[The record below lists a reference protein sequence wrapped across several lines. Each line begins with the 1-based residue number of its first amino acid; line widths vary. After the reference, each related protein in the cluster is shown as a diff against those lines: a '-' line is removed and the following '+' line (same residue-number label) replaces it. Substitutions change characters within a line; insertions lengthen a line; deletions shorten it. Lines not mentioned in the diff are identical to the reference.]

1 MILLNPRLIGGP
13 IGGPMKLTAKFV
25 EHVSEA
31 GKYYDQHGLFLHV
44 RPSGAKKWL
53 QRYTFKGHRREIGL
67 GSAKIVSVATARK
80 NAYQNLVFVSE
91 GIDPIEDKKQDSVIP
106 KFEKAA
112 RKVYEDNRPT
122 WRNAKHAA
130 QFIKTLE
137 TYAFPVIG
145 NISVKDIN
153 SNHILRILSPIWVTK
168 SETAKRVR
176 QRLSTV
182 FKYCVAKQWR
192 SDDPAN
198 IAIVE
203 ALPNLKKKVQH
214 RKSISYNDVSAFI
227 ETVSKS
233 SAGLSTKLGLE
244 FLILTATRSGEVRNA
259 RWDEVNGSLWTIP
272 AERMKAGVAHRVPLP
287 LRCIEILEEAKKISQ
302 GSGYIFEGTK
312 PNKPLSENTFNK
324 LMKELGLEV
333 HAHGFR
339 TSFRTWTQEKT
350 NYPREIAETALA
362 HSLKDKAEAAYARSD
377 LLEKR
382 AEMMEAWAQFINS
395 SGSEVVQ
402 IRV

>member
-1 MILLNPRLIGGP
+1 
-13 IGGPMKLTAKFV
+13 MKLTAKFV
-25 EHVSEA
+25 ENVSDA

-53 QRYTFKGHRREIGL
+53 QRYTFQGRRREIGL

-80 NAYQNLVFVSE
+80 NAHQNLVLVSE
-91 GIDPIEDKKQDSVIP
+91 GIDPIEDKKQDSIIP
-106 KFEKAA
+106 KFEVAA

-130 QFIKTLE
+130 QFITTLE

-145 NISVKDIN
+145 SMSVKEIN
-153 SNHILRILSPIWVTK
+153 SSHILKILSPIWVTK
-168 SETAKRVR
+168 AETAKRVR

-182 FKYCVAKQWR
+182 FKYCVAQQWR
-192 SDDPAN
+192 TDDPAD
-198 IAIVE
+198 IAIAK
-203 ALPNLKKKVQH
+203 ALPYLKKKVQH
-214 RKSISYNDVSAFI
+214 RKSISYNDVSDFI
-227 ETVSKS
+227 ETVSNS

-259 RWDEVNGSLWTIP
+259 RWNEVNGSIWTIP
-272 AERMKAGVAHRVPLP
+272 AERMKAGVAHRIPLP
-287 LRCIEILEEAKKISQ
+287 SRCIEILEEAQKISS
-302 GSGYIFEGTK
+302 GSGFIFEGTK
-312 PNKPLSENTFNK
+312 PNRPLSENTFNK

-350 NYPREIAETALA
+350 NYPREIAEAALA
-362 HSLKDKAEAAYARSD
+362 HSLRDKAEAAYARSD

-382 AEMMEAWAQFINS
+382 AEMMEAWAQFISASTENVIS
-395 SGSEVVQ
+395 

>member
-1 MILLNPRLIGGP
+1 MR
-13 IGGPMKLTAKFV
+13 LTAKFV
-25 EHVSEA
+25 ENVSEA

-53 QRYTFKGHRREIGL
+53 QRYTFQGRRREIGL

-80 NAYQNLVFVSE
+80 NAHQNLVLVSE
-91 GIDPIEDKKQDSVIP
+91 GVDPIEHKKQDSIIP
-106 KFEKAA
+106 KFEVAA

-130 QFIKTLE
+130 QFITTLE

-145 NISVKDIN
+145 SMSVKEIN
-153 SNHILRILSPIWVTK
+153 SSHILRILSPIWVTK
-168 SETAKRVR
+168 AETAKRVR

-182 FKYCVAKQWR
+182 FKYCIAQQWR
-192 SDDPAN
+192 TDDPAN

-203 ALPNLKKKVQH
+203 ALPNPKRKVQH
-214 RKSISYNDVSAFI
+214 RKSISYNDVAGFI

-233 SAGLSTKLGLE
+233 SAGISTKLGLE
-244 FLILTATRSGEVRNA
+244 FLILTATRSGEARNA
-259 RWDEVNGSLWTIP
+259 RWNEINGSLWIIP
-272 AERMKAGVAHRVPLP
+272 EGRMKAGIEHRVPLSN
-287 LRCIEILEEAKKISQ
+287 RCMEILEEAQNINQ
-302 GSGYIFEGTK
+302 GSDYIFEGTK
-312 PNKPLSENTFNK
+312 PDKPLSENTFNK

-350 NYPREIAETALA
+350 HYPNEVAEAALA
-362 HSLKDKAEAAYARSD
+362 HSLRDKAEAAYARSD

-382 AEMMEAWAQFINS
+382 AEMMEAWAQFISAKASDVIN
-395 SGSEVVQ
+395 
-402 IRV
+402 IRA

>member
-1 MILLNPRLIGGP
+1 
-13 IGGPMKLTAKFV
+13 MKLTAKFV
-25 EHVSEA
+25 ENVSEA

-53 QRYTFKGHRREIGL
+53 QRYTFQGRRREIGL
-67 GSAKIVSVATARK
+67 GSAKIVSVATARR
-80 NAYQNLVFVSE
+80 NAHQNLVLVSE
-91 GIDPIEDKKQDSVIP
+91 GIDPIEDKQQDSVIP
-106 KFEKAA
+106 KFEVAA

-130 QFIKTLE
+130 QFITTLE

-145 NISVKDIN
+145 NMSVKEIN
-153 SNHILRILSPIWVTK
+153 SSHVLRILSPIWVTK
-168 SETAKRVR
+168 VETAKRVR

-182 FKYCVAKQWR
+182 FKYCVAQQWR
-192 SDDPAN
+192 TDDPAN

-203 ALPNLKKKVQH
+203 ALPNPKRKVQH
-214 RKSISYNDVSAFI
+214 RKSISYNDVSDFI

-259 RWDEVNGSLWTIP
+259 RWDEINGSLWTIP
-272 AERMKAGVAHRVPLP
+272 AERMKAGVAHRIPLP
-287 LRCIEILEEAKKISQ
+287 SRCIEILAEAKSISQ
-302 GSGYIFEGTK
+302 GSGFIFEGTK
-312 PNKPLSENTFNK
+312 ANKPLSENTFNK

-350 NYPREIAETALA
+350 NYPREIAEAALA
-362 HSLKDKAEAAYARSD
+362 HSLRDKAEAAYARSD

-382 AEMMEAWAQFINS
+382 AEMMEAWAQFISAKASDVIN
-395 SGSEVVQ
+395 
-402 IRV
+402 IRA

>member
-1 MILLNPRLIGGP
+1 
-13 IGGPMKLTAKFV
+13 MKLTAKFV
-25 EHVSEA
+25 ENISKA

-53 QRYTFKGHRREIGL
+53 QRYTFQGRRREIGL
-67 GSAKIVSVATARK
+67 GSAKIVSVATARR
-80 NAYQNLVFVSE
+80 NAHQNLVLVSE
-91 GIDPIEDKKQDSVIP
+91 GIDPIEDKKQDSIIP
-106 KFEKAA
+106 SFEVAA
-112 RKVYEDNRPT
+112 REVYEDNRPT

-130 QFIKTLE
+130 QFITTLE

-145 NISVKDIN
+145 SMSVREIN
-153 SNHILRILSPIWVTK
+153 SSHILRILSPIWVTK
-168 SETAKRVR
+168 AETAKRVR

-182 FKYCVAKQWR
+182 FKYCVAQQWR
-192 SDDPAN
+192 TDDPAD
-198 IAIVE
+198 IAIVK
-203 ALPNLKKKVQH
+203 ALPYLKKKVQH
-214 RKSISYNDVSAFI
+214 RKSISYNDVSDFI

-259 RWDEVNGSLWTIP
+259 RWNEINGSLWIIP
-272 AERMKAGVAHRVPLP
+272 EGRMKAGIEHRVPLSN
-287 LRCIEILEEAKKISQ
+287 RCMEILEEAQNINQ
-302 GSGYIFEGTK
+302 GSDYIFEGTK
-312 PNKPLSENTFNK
+312 PDKPLSENTFNK

-350 NYPREIAETALA
+350 HYPNEVAEAALA
-362 HSLKDKAEAAYARSD
+362 HSLKDSAEAAYARSD

-382 AEMMEAWAQFINS
+382 AEMMEAWAQFIS
-395 SGSEVVQ
+395 ADASDIVP
-402 IRV
+402 IRA

>member
-1 MILLNPRLIGGP
+1 MGGQL
-13 IGGPMKLTAKFV
+13 GGQMKLTVKFV

-31 GKYYDQHGLFLHV
+31 GKYYDQYGLFLHV

-53 QRYTFKGHRREIGL
+53 QRYTFKGRRREIGL
-67 GSAKIVSVATARK
+67 GSAQIVSVATARK
-80 NAYQNLVFVSE
+80 NAYQNLVLVSE
-91 GIDPIEDKKQDSVIP
+91 GIDPIEDKKQDSVVP
-106 KFEKAA
+106 KFEAAA
-112 RKVYEDNRPT
+112 RKVHEENRPT

-130 QFIKTLE
+130 QFITTLE
-137 TYAFPVIG
+137 TFAFPVIG
-145 NISVKDIN
+145 NLSVTEIN
-153 SNHILRILSPIWVTK
+153 SSHILRILSPIWVTK
-168 SETAKRVR
+168 AETAKRVR

-182 FKYCVAKQWR
+182 FKYCVAQQWR
-192 SDDPAN
+192 TDDPAN

-214 RKSISYNDVSAFI
+214 RKSISYNDIAAFI
-227 ETVSKS
+227 ETVSNS

-272 AERMKAGVAHRVPLP
+272 AERMKAGVAHRIPLP
-287 LRCIEILEEAKKISQ
+287 SRCMEILQEAQTISQ
-302 GSGYIFEGTK
+302 GSGFIFEGTK
-312 PNKPLSENTFNK
+312 PSKPLSENTFNK

-350 NYPREIAETALA
+350 NYPREIAEAALA
-362 HSLKDKAEAAYARSD
+362 HSLRDKAEAAYARSD

-382 AEMMEAWAQFINS
+382 TEMMEAWANFISASKDNVIS
-395 SGSEVVQ
+395 

>member
-1 MILLNPRLIGGP
+1 
-13 IGGPMKLTAKFV
+13 MKLTAKFV
-25 EHVSEA
+25 ENVSEA

-53 QRYTFKGHRREIGL
+53 QRYTFQGRRREIGL
-67 GSAKIVSVATARK
+67 GSAKIVSVATARR
-80 NAYQNLVFVSE
+80 NAHQNLVLVSE
-91 GIDPIEDKKQDSVIP
+91 GIDPIEDKKRDRIIP
-106 KFEKAA
+106 KFEVAA

-130 QFIKTLE
+130 QFITTLE

-145 NISVKDIN
+145 SMSVKEIN
-153 SNHILRILSPIWVTK
+153 SSHILRILSPIWVTK
-168 SETAKRVR
+168 AETAKRVR

-182 FKYCVAKQWR
+182 FKYCVAQQWR
-192 SDDPAN
+192 TDDPAN

-203 ALPNLKKKVQH
+203 ALPNPKRKVQH
-214 RKSISYNDVSAFI
+214 RKSISYNDVSDFI

-233 SAGLSTKLGLE
+233 SPGLSTKLGLE

-259 RWDEVNGSLWTIP
+259 RWDEINGSLWIIP
-272 AERMKAGVAHRVPLP
+272 AERMKAGVAHRIPLP
-287 LRCIEILEEAKKISQ
+287 SRCIEILAKAKTISQ
-302 GSGYIFEGTK
+302 GSGFIFEGTK

-350 NYPREIAETALA
+350 NYPREIAEAALA
-362 HSLKDKAEAAYARSD
+362 HSLRDKAEAAYARSD

-382 AEMMEAWAQFINS
+382 AEMMEAWAQFISADS
-395 SGSEVVQ
+395 SKVIN
-402 IRV
+402 IRA

>member
-1 MILLNPRLIGGP
+1 
-13 IGGPMKLTAKFV
+13 MKLTAKFV
-25 EHVSEA
+25 ENVSEA

-53 QRYTFKGHRREIGL
+53 QRYTFQGRRREIGL

-80 NAYQNLVFVSE
+80 NAHQNLVLVSE
-91 GIDPIEDKKQDSVIP
+91 GVDPIEDKKQYNTIP
-106 KFEKAA
+106 KFELAA
-112 RKVYEDNRPT
+112 RQVYEVNRPT

-130 QFIKTLE
+130 QFITTLE

-145 NISVKDIN
+145 SMSVKEIN
-153 SNHILRILSPIWVTK
+153 SSHILRILSPIWVTK
-168 SETAKRVR
+168 AETAKRVR

-182 FKYCVAKQWR
+182 FKYCVAQQWR
-192 SDDPAN
+192 TDDPAD
-198 IAIVE
+198 IAIVK
-203 ALPNLKKKVQH
+203 ALPYLKKKVQH
-214 RKSISYNDVSAFI
+214 RKSISYNDVSDFI

-259 RWDEVNGSLWTIP
+259 RWDEINGSLWIIP
-272 AERMKAGVAHRVPLP
+272 EGRMKAGIEHRVPLSN
-287 LRCIEILEEAKKISQ
+287 RCMEILEEAQNINQ
-302 GSGYIFEGTK
+302 GSDYIFEGTK
-312 PNKPLSENTFNK
+312 PDKPLSENTFNK

-350 NYPREIAETALA
+350 HYPNEVAEAALA
-362 HSLKDKAEAAYARSD
+362 HSLKDSAEAAYARSD

-382 AEMMEAWAQFINS
+382 AEMMEAWAQFIS
-395 SGSEVVQ
+395 ADASDIVQ
-402 IRV
+402 IRA

>member
-1 MILLNPRLIGGP
+1 
-13 IGGPMKLTAKFV
+13 MKISAKFV
-25 EHVSEA
+25 ENVTEA
-31 GKYYDQHGLFLHV
+31 GKYYDLHGLFLHV

-53 QRYTFKGHRREIGL
+53 QRYTFNGRRREIGL

-80 NAYQNLVFVSE
+80 KAYQNLVIVSE
-91 GIDPIEDKKQDSVIP
+91 GKDPIEDNKQDKIIP
-106 KFEKAA
+106 KFEEAA
-112 RKVYEDNRPT
+112 RTVYEANRPT

-130 QFIKTLE
+130 QFITTLE

-145 NISVKDIN
+145 NMPVKDIN
-153 SNHILRILSPIWVTK
+153 STHVLQILSPIWVTK
-168 SETAKRVR
+168 SETARRIR

-182 FKYCVAKQWR
+182 FKWCVAKQWR
-192 SDDPAN
+192 VDDPAD
-198 IAIVE
+198 IAIAQ
-203 ALPNLKKKVQH
+203 ALPSQKKKVTH
-214 RKSISYNDVSAFI
+214 RKSISYNEVADFLD
-227 ETVSKS
+227 TVSKS
-233 SAGLSTKLGLE
+233 SAGLNTKLGIE

-259 RWDEVNGSLWTIP
+259 RWDEVDGSLWTIP
-272 AERMKAGVAHRVPLP
+272 AERMKAEVAHRIPLP
-287 LRCIEILEEAKKISQ
+287 SRCMEILASAKEISQ

-324 LMKELGLEV
+324 LMKELGLDV

-350 NYPREIAETALA
+350 NYPREIAEAALA
-362 HSLKDKAEAAYARSD
+362 HSLSDKAEAAYARSD

-382 AEMMEAWAQFINS
+382 AEMMEAWAQFLS
-395 SGSEVVQ
+395 ASGSDVIQ

>member
-1 MILLNPRLIGGP
+1 
-13 IGGPMKLTAKFV
+13 MKLTAKFV
-25 EHVSEA
+25 ENVSEA

-53 QRYTFKGHRREIGL
+53 QRYTFQGRRREIGL
-67 GSAKIVSVATARK
+67 GSAKIVSVATARR
-80 NAYQNLVFVSE
+80 NAHQNLVLVSE

-106 KFEKAA
+106 KFEVAA

-130 QFIKTLE
+130 QFITTLE

-145 NISVKDIN
+145 SMSVKEIN
-153 SNHILRILSPIWVTK
+153 SSHILRILSPIWVTK
-168 SETAKRVR
+168 AETAKRVR

-182 FKYCVAKQWR
+182 FKYCVAQQWR
-192 SDDPAN
+192 TDDPAN

-203 ALPNLKKKVQH
+203 ALPNPKRKVQH
-214 RKSISYNDVSAFI
+214 RKSISYNDVSGFI
-227 ETVSKS
+227 ETVSQS

-244 FLILTATRSGEVRNA
+244 FLILTATRSGEVRKA

-272 AERMKAGVAHRVPLP
+272 AERMKAGVAHRIPLP
-287 LRCIEILEEAKKISQ
+287 SRCIEILAEAKTINQ
-302 GSGYIFEGTK
+302 GSGFIFEGTK

-324 LMKELGLEV
+324 LIKELGLEV

-350 NYPREIAETALA
+350 NYPREIAEAALA
-362 HSLKDKAEAAYARSD
+362 HSLRDKAEAAYARSD

-382 AEMMEAWAQFINS
+382 AEMMEAWAQFIS
-395 SGSEVVQ
+395 ADASEVIN
-402 IRV
+402 IRA

>member
-1 MILLNPRLIGGP
+1 
-13 IGGPMKLTAKFV
+13 MKLTAKFV
-25 EHVSEA
+25 ENVSEA

-53 QRYTFKGHRREIGL
+53 QRYTFQGRRREIGL
-67 GSAKIVSVATARK
+67 GSAKIVSVATARR
-80 NAYQNLVFVSE
+80 NAHQNLVLVSE
-91 GIDPIEDKKQDSVIP
+91 GIDPIEDRKQDSVIP
-106 KFEKAA
+106 KFEVAA

-130 QFIKTLE
+130 QFITTLE

-145 NISVKDIN
+145 NMSVKEIN
-153 SNHILRILSPIWVTK
+153 SSHILRILSPIWVTK
-168 SETAKRVR
+168 AETAKRVR

-182 FKYCVAKQWR
+182 FKYCVAQQWR
-192 SDDPAN
+192 TDDPAN

-214 RKSISYNDVSAFI
+214 RKSISYNDVSTFI

-259 RWDEVNGSLWTIP
+259 RWDEINGSLWTIP
-272 AERMKAGVAHRVPLP
+272 AERMKAGVEHRVPLP
-287 LRCIEILEEAKKISQ
+287 SRCIEILAEAKTISQ
-302 GSGYIFEGTK
+302 GSGFIFEGTK

-350 NYPREIAETALA
+350 NYPREITEAALA
-362 HSLKDKAEAAYARSD
+362 HSLRDKAEAAYARSD

-382 AEMMEAWAQFINS
+382 AEMMEAWAQFISAEAPDVIN
-395 SGSEVVQ
+395 
-402 IRV
+402 IRA

>member
-1 MILLNPRLIGGP
+1 MGGQL
-13 IGGPMKLTAKFV
+13 GGQMKLTAKFV
-25 EHVSEA
+25 EHVSDS

-53 QRYTFKGHRREIGL
+53 QRYTFKGRRREIGL

-80 NAYQNLVFVSE
+80 NAHQNLVLVSE

-106 KFEKAA
+106 KFEAAA
-112 RKVYEDNRPT
+112 RKVHEENRPT
-122 WRNAKHAA
+122 WRNPKHAA
-130 QFIKTLE
+130 QFITTLE
-137 TYAFPVIG
+137 TYAFPIIG
-145 NISVKDIN
+145 NMSVKEIN
-153 SNHILRILSPIWVTK
+153 SSHILRILSPIWVTK
-168 SETAKRVR
+168 AETAKRVR

-182 FKYCVAKQWR
+182 FKYCVAQQWR
-192 SDDPAN
+192 TDDPAN
-198 IAIVE
+198 TAIVE
-203 ALPNLKKKVQH
+203 ALPNSKRKVQH
-214 RKSISYNDVSAFI
+214 RRSISYNDVSDFI
-227 ETVSKS
+227 ATVSKS

-259 RWDEVNGSLWTIP
+259 RWDEVNGSLWTVP
-272 AERMKAGVAHRVPLP
+272 PERMKAGVAHRVPLP
-287 LRCIEILEEAKKISQ
+287 LRCMEILEKAKKISQ
-302 GSGYIFEGTK
+302 GSGYMFEGTK

-324 LMKELGLEV
+324 LIKELGLEV

-350 NYPREIAETALA
+350 NYPREIAEAALA

-382 AEMMEAWAQFINS
+382 AEMMEAWAQFICS
-395 SGSEVVQ
+395 DTKM
-402 IRV
+402 

>member
-1 MILLNPRLIGGP
+1 
-13 IGGPMKLTAKFV
+13 MKLTAKFV
-25 EHVSEA
+25 ENISVA

-53 QRYTFKGHRREIGL
+53 QRYTFNGRRREVGL

-80 NAYQNLVFVSE
+80 TAHQNLVLVSE
-91 GIDPIEDKKQDSVIP
+91 GVDPIEDKKQDSLIP
-106 KFEKAA
+106 TFEVAA
-112 RKVYEDNRPT
+112 REVYEANRPT

-130 QFIKTLE
+130 QFITTLE
-137 TYAFPVIG
+137 TYAFPTIG
-145 NISVKDIN
+145 SMSVNDIN
-153 SNHILRILSPIWVTK
+153 SSHILSILSPIWVKK

-182 FKYCVAKQWR
+182 FKYSVAQQWR
-192 SDDPAN
+192 NDDPAN

-203 ALPNLKKKVQH
+203 ALPNHKKKVMH
-214 RKSISYNDVSAFI
+214 RKSISYNDIAGFLK
-227 ETVSKS
+227 TVSGS
-233 SAGLSTKLGLE
+233 SAGVNTKLGLE
-244 FLILTATRSGEVRNA
+244 FLILTAARSGEVRNA
-259 RWDEVNGSLWTIP
+259 HWNEIEGSLWTIP

-287 LRCIEILEEAKKISQ
+287 VRCMEILNEAKKISQ
-302 GSGYIFEGTK
+302 GSGFIFEGTRFS
-312 PNKPLSENTFNK
+312 KPLSENTFNK
-324 LMKELGLEV
+324 LMKDLGVEV

-350 NYPREIAETALA
+350 NFPREIAEAALA

-382 AEMMEAWAQFINS
+382 AAMMDAWAQFIS
-395 SGSEVVQ
+395 SGAPHVIP
-402 IRV
+402 IRA

>member
-1 MILLNPRLIGGP
+1 
-13 IGGPMKLTAKFV
+13 MKLTAKFV
-25 EHVSEA
+25 ENVSEA

-53 QRYTFKGHRREIGL
+53 QRYTFQGRRREIGL
-67 GSAKIVSVATARK
+67 GSAKIVSVATARR
-80 NAYQNLVFVSE
+80 NAHQNLVLVSE
-91 GIDPIEDKKQDSVIP
+91 GIDPIEDKRQDSIIP
-106 KFEKAA
+106 KFELAA

-130 QFIKTLE
+130 QFITTLE

-145 NISVKDIN
+145 NMSVKEIN
-153 SNHILRILSPIWVTK
+153 SSHILRILSPIWVTK
-168 SETAKRVR
+168 AETAKRVR

-182 FKYCVAKQWR
+182 FKYCIAQQWR
-192 SDDPAN
+192 TDDPAN
-198 IAIVE
+198 IAIVA
-203 ALPNLKKKVQH
+203 ALPNPKRKVQH
-214 RKSISYNDVSAFI
+214 RKSISYNDVSGFI

-259 RWDEVNGSLWTIP
+259 RWNEVNGSIWTIP
-272 AERMKAGVAHRVPLP
+272 AERMKAGVAHRIPLP
-287 LRCIEILEEAKKISQ
+287 SRCIEILEEAKTISQ
-302 GSGYIFEGTK
+302 GSGFIFEGTK

-350 NYPREIAETALA
+350 NYPREIAEAALA
-362 HSLKDKAEAAYARSD
+362 HSLRDKAEAAYARSD

-382 AEMMEAWAQFINS
+382 AEMMEAWAQFISASKDNIIS
-395 SGSEVVQ
+395 

>member
-1 MILLNPRLIGGP
+1 MGGH
-13 IGGPMKLTAKFV
+13 MKLTAKFV
-25 EHVSEA
+25 EHVNEA

-53 QRYTFKGHRREIGL
+53 QRYTFQGRRREIGL
-67 GSAKIVSVATARK
+67 GSAKIVSVAIARR
-80 NAYQNLVFVSE
+80 NAHQNLVLVSE
-91 GIDPIEDKKQDSVIP
+91 GIDPIEEKKQDSIIP
-106 KFEKAA
+106 KFEVAT
-112 RKVYEDNRPT
+112 RKVYENNRPT

-130 QFIKTLE
+130 QFITTLE

-145 NISVKDIN
+145 SMSVKEIN
-153 SNHILRILSPIWVTK
+153 SSHILRILSPIWVTK
-168 SETAKRVR
+168 AETAKRVR

-182 FKYCVAKQWR
+182 FKYCVAQQWR
-192 SDDPAN
+192 TDDPAN

-203 ALPNLKKKVQH
+203 ALPNPKRKVQH
-214 RKSISYNDVSAFI
+214 RKSISYNDVSGFI

-272 AERMKAGVAHRVPLP
+272 AERMKAGVAHRITLP
-287 LRCIEILEEAKKISQ
+287 SRCIEILEEAKTISQ
-302 GSGYIFEGTK
+302 GSGFIFEGTK
-312 PNKPLSENTFNK
+312 TNKPLSENTFNK

-350 NYPREIAETALA
+350 NYPREIAEAALA
-362 HSLKDKAEAAYARSD
+362 HSLRDKAEAAYARSD

-382 AEMMEAWAQFINS
+382 AEMMEAWAQFISASTDNVIS
-395 SGSEVVQ
+395 

>member
-1 MILLNPRLIGGP
+1 
-13 IGGPMKLTAKFV
+13 MKLTAKFI
-25 EHVSEA
+25 ENVSEA

-53 QRYTFKGHRREIGL
+53 QRYTFQGRRREIGL

-80 NAYQNLVFVSE
+80 NAHQNLVLVSE
-91 GIDPIEDKKQDSVIP
+91 GVDPIEHKKQDSIIP
-106 KFEKAA
+106 KFEVAA

-130 QFIKTLE
+130 QFITTLE

-145 NISVKDIN
+145 SMSVKEIN
-153 SNHILRILSPIWVTK
+153 SSHILRILSPIWVTK
-168 SETAKRVR
+168 AETAKRVR

-182 FKYCVAKQWR
+182 FKYCIAQQWR
-192 SDDPAN
+192 TDDPAN

-203 ALPNLKKKVQH
+203 ALPNPKRKVQH
-214 RKSISYNDVSAFI
+214 RKSISYNDVAGFI

-244 FLILTATRSGEVRNA
+244 FLILTATRSGEARNA
-259 RWDEVNGSLWTIP
+259 RWNEINGSLWIIP
-272 AERMKAGVAHRVPLP
+272 EGRMKAGIEHRVPLSN
-287 LRCIEILEEAKKISQ
+287 RCMEILEEAQNINQ
-302 GSGYIFEGTK
+302 GSDYIFEGTK
-312 PNKPLSENTFNK
+312 PDKPLSENTFNK

-350 NYPREIAETALA
+350 HYPNEVAEAALA
-362 HSLKDKAEAAYARSD
+362 HSLRDKAGAAYARSD

-382 AEMMEAWAQFINS
+382 AEMMEAWAQFISAKASDVIN
-395 SGSEVVQ
+395 
-402 IRV
+402 IRA

>member
-1 MILLNPRLIGGP
+1 
-13 IGGPMKLTAKFV
+13 MKLTAKFV
-25 EHVSEA
+25 ENVNEA

-53 QRYTFKGHRREIGL
+53 QRYTFRGRRREIGL
-67 GSAKIVSVATARK
+67 GSAKIVSVATARR
-80 NAYQNLVFVSE
+80 NAHQNLVLVSE
-91 GIDPIEDKKQDSVIP
+91 GIDPIEDKKQDSIIP
-106 KFEKAA
+106 TFEVAA

-122 WRNAKHAA
+122 WRNSKHAA
-130 QFIKTLE
+130 QFITTLE

-145 NISVKDIN
+145 SMSVKEIN
-153 SNHILRILSPIWVTK
+153 SSHILRILSPIWVTK
-168 SETAKRVR
+168 AETAKRVR

-182 FKYCVAKQWR
+182 LKYCIAQQWR
-192 SDDPAN
+192 TDDPAD
-198 IAIVE
+198 IAIVK
-203 ALPNLKKKVQH
+203 ALPYLKKKVQH
-214 RKSISYNDVSAFI
+214 RKSISYNDVSDFI

-259 RWDEVNGSLWTIP
+259 RWNEIKGSLWIIP
-272 AERMKAGVAHRVPLP
+272 EERMKAGIEHRVPLSN
-287 LRCIEILEEAKKISQ
+287 RCMEILDEAKYINQ

-312 PNKPLSENTFNK
+312 PEKPLSENTFNK

-350 NYPREIAETALA
+350 HYPNEVAEAALA
-362 HSLKDKAEAAYARSD
+362 HSLKDSAEAAYARSD

-382 AEMMEAWAQFINS
+382 AEMMEAWAQFISASKDNIIS
-395 SGSEVVQ
+395 

>member
-1 MILLNPRLIGGP
+1 
-13 IGGPMKLTAKFV
+13 MKLTAKFV
-25 EHVSEA
+25 ENVSEA

-53 QRYTFKGHRREIGL
+53 QRYTFQGRRREIGL
-67 GSAKIVSVATARK
+67 GSAKIVSVATARR
-80 NAYQNLVFVSE
+80 NAHQNLVLVSE
-91 GIDPIEDKKQDSVIP
+91 GIDPIEDKRQDSIIP
-106 KFEKAA
+106 KFELAA

-130 QFIKTLE
+130 QFITTLE

-145 NISVKDIN
+145 NMSVKEIN
-153 SNHILRILSPIWVTK
+153 SSHILRILSPIWVTK
-168 SETAKRVR
+168 AETAKRVR

-182 FKYCVAKQWR
+182 FKYCIAQQWR
-192 SDDPAN
+192 TDDPAN
-198 IAIVE
+198 IAIVA
-203 ALPNLKKKVQH
+203 ALPNPKRKVQH
-214 RKSISYNDVSAFI
+214 RKSISYNDVSGFI

-233 SAGLSTKLGLE
+233 TAGLSTKLGLE

-259 RWDEVNGSLWTIP
+259 RWNEVNGSIWTIP
-272 AERMKAGVAHRVPLP
+272 AERMKAGVAHRIPLP
-287 LRCIEILEEAKKISQ
+287 SRCIEILEEAKTISQ
-302 GSGYIFEGTK
+302 GSGFIFEGTK

-350 NYPREIAETALA
+350 NYPREIAEAALA
-362 HSLKDKAEAAYARSD
+362 HSLRDKAEAAYARSD

-382 AEMMEAWAQFINS
+382 AEMMEAWAQFISASKDNIIS
-395 SGSEVVQ
+395 